1 MQAKDQSMAS
11 SENTSGEVLPAY
23 GRWYQ
28 VGVYLIAVIVGVLI
42 NDLSIWLLNEG
53 LGKSIPSVVDIISRL
68 NSRSPLPSFGEIAL
82 PTITLSFLVSLSI
95 RTAYVLL
102 KYRRYDHP
110 NYWLKYQ
117 ILASPLLTLLLVAD
131 VIVGV
136 LATEFVFSLFN
147 KFSGKSI
154 HGLFDVVRNMRSGD
168 LPSVRDAGLLAITL
182 VVFVKAT
189 AYFAHGLEK
198 RIKLFS
204 TMRSFK
210 SIREDLSSLSKATSS
225 GLLSLVEVKPDN
237 KKSVQH
243 RQAIDK
249 KQYEYRVSI
258 ASACASVQL
267 PVDPR
272 TIDFC
277 VQELMQAHK
286 YALRDNRVR
295 RIVTCSTLV
304 PKQWLNRHLIP
315 YLMTTL
321 ALDTTTGDSAAH
333 KCRYYHLKSQ
343 NLDAGDY
350 AVLKFLEDLHEMFGF
365 EFKRINK
372 DQLTPI
378 LDYQRL
384 RYKEEDEDN
393 IDPAFLFIE
402 HNNGSVIFYRIMIVD
417 DEVRPPY
424 KRKWEEEKWRPVPQN
439 RSVTAYQS
447 VIETLC
453 PLPSSNNEQVRMV
466 KGGE

>member
-1 MQAKDQSMAS
+1 
-11 SENTSGEVLPAY
+11 
-23 GRWYQ
+23 
-28 VGVYLIAVIVGVLI
+28 
-42 NDLSIWLLNEG
+42 
-53 LGKSIPSVVDIISRL
+53 
-68 NSRSPLPSFGEIAL
+68 
-82 PTITLSFLVSLSI
+82 
-95 RTAYVLL
+95 
-102 KYRRYDHP
+102 
-110 NYWLKYQ
+110 
-117 ILASPLLTLLLVAD
+117 
-131 VIVGV
+131 
-136 LATEFVFSLFN
+136 
-147 KFSGKSI
+147 
-154 HGLFDVVRNMRSGD
+154 
-168 LPSVRDAGLLAITL
+168 
-182 VVFVKAT
+182 
-189 AYFAHGLEK
+189 
-198 RIKLFS
+198 
-204 TMRSFK
+204 
-210 SIREDLSSLSKATSS
+210 
-225 GLLSLVEVKPDN
+225 
-237 KKSVQH
+237 
-243 RQAIDK
+243 
-249 KQYEYRVSI
+249 
-258 ASACASVQL
+258 
-267 PVDPR
+267 
-272 TIDFC
+272 
-277 VQELMQAHK
+277 
-286 YALRDNRVR
+286 
-295 RIVTCSTLV
+295 
-304 PKQWLNRHLIP
+304 
-315 YLMTTL
+315 MTTL